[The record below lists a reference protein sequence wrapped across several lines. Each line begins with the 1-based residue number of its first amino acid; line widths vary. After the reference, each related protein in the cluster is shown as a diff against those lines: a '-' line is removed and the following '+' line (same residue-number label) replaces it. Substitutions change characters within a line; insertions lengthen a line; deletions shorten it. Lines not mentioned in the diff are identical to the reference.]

1 MDFLVLTKTG
11 GILGP
16 FATILGF
23 IINYIY
29 KGLELI
35 GIPNVALAIILFTLL
50 VNLILLPLTIKQQK
64 SSKMMSV
71 MNPEIQKIQ
80 AKYKGKKDEES
91 MRLMQAETQAVY
103 AKYGASPT
111 GGCIYMVIQLPILF
125 ALYQVIYRIPAYI
138 TSVNDLYMQIAEPIS
153 KVAGSGEIMQGMIT
167 ALKLRVPGFDPTST
181 ASIVDFLSSL
191 KTVSWG
197 LGGQTGETLASAFAN
212 SPDVLQAMQTY
223 GPQIFKVNSIFG
235 ILNMSDLPTTNGWF
249 PGILIPILAGVTQY
263 ASVKFSMASQP
274 QQSDDNSQMANS
286 MKSMNTIMPIF
297 SIVMC
302 FSFQIGIGVYWI
314 VNAVVRTVFMVIAN
328 KSIDKKGLD
337 NIIAE
342 SREKARI
349 KAEKRGD
356 KPSKLQEYATM
367 SAKGYQQPVKRKSI
381 SEIANISTI
390 TEAEKKQMKQQSESK
405 SVKSD
410 AVEAKDT
417 PLGKEKDVSEE
428 PKKASRFFGKKEEE
442 PQNIAAIAHM
452 LDNNR
457 R

>member
-35 GIPNVALAIILFTLL
+35 GIPNVALSIILFTLL

-64 SSKMMSV
+64 STKMMSV

-138 TSVNDLYMQIAEPIS
+138 TSVNDLYMHIAEPIS
-153 KVAGSGEIMQGMIT
+153 KVPGSAAIMEGMIQT
-167 ALKLRVPGFDPTST
+167 LKLRVMHFDATNP

-197 LGGQTGETLASAFAN
+197 LAGQSGDTLANAFAN
-212 SPDVLQAMQTY
+212 APDVIRAMQEY
-223 GPQIFKVNSIFG
+223 APQIFKVNSIFG
-235 ILNMSDLPTTNGWF
+235 VLNMSDMPTTNGWF
-249 PGILIPILAGVTQY
+249 PGILIPILAGLTQY
-263 ASVKFSMASQP
+263 LSVKFSMASN
-274 QQSDDNSQMANS
+274 QQQESDQSQMANS
-286 MKSMNTIMPIF
+286 MKTMNTVMPLF
-297 SIVMC
+297 SVVMC

-314 VNAVVRTVFMVIAN
+314 VNAVIRTIFMVIAN

-342 SREKARI
+342 SREKAKK
-349 KAEKRGD
+349 KAEKKGD
-356 KPSKLQEYATM
+356 KPSKLQEYANM
-367 SAKGYQQPVKRKSI
+367 STKNVNQPKKKRSI
-381 SEIANISTI
+381 SEIAKTSTMADTDMKDIKKPSAAPKKVEADKPAMKSDLGTEKEIST
-390 TEAEKKQMKQQSESK
+390 ESK
-405 SVKSD
+405 K
-410 AVEAKDT
+410 T
-417 PLGKEKDVSEE
+417 GLFGKKKEE
-428 PKKASRFFGKKEEE
+428 PK
-442 PQNIAAIAHM
+442 NIAAIAHM
-452 LDNNR
+452 LDKDR
-457 R
+457 